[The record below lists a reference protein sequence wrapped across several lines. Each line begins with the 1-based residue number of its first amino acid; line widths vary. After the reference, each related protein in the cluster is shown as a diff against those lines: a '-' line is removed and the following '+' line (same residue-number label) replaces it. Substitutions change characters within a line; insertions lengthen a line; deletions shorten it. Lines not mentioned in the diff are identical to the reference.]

1 MKGQRFA
8 LSLCG
13 FAAAVVIAQL
23 VGEYRVLGD
32 GWPPLSQVIGYL
44 GDPQTGSP
52 VFSALGRTFVEAGE
66 GFVLGTL
73 AAVGLACLGL
83 VLPPLQPGI
92 DRFAVIVNSVPL
104 IALGPILVTT
114 VGPNASPLVI
124 ATMSAGFVV
133 FVAATSG
140 LTSVSPTL
148 LAVFDAMGSSKAKRV
163 ARLNFPHA
171 VPLLIDGLC
180 LAAPAAVLGAILGEW
195 FGAEQGI
202 GVVLIGAMQNYNV
215 DELWAAALLA
225 SAASLTAYLAL
236 TQLRTVA
243 RRRFT

>member
-1 MKGQRFA
+1 MKRRRLA

-23 VGEYRVLGD
+23 VGEYRVLGN
-32 GWPPLSQVIGYL
+32 GWPPLSDVISYL
-44 GDPQTGSP
+44 DDPQTGSP
-52 VFSALGRTFVEAGE
+52 VFDALGYTVVEAGE
-66 GFVLGTL
+66 GFMLGTL
-73 AAVGLACLGL
+73 FAVGLACLAL

-92 DRFAVIVNSVPL
+92 DRFAAIVNSVPL

-114 VGPNASPLVI
+114 AGPNSSPLVI
-124 ATMSAGFVV
+124 AAMSAGFVV

-140 LTSVSPTL
+140 LTSVPPTL
-148 LAVFDAMGSSKAKRV
+148 VAVFDAMGSSKARRV

-171 VPLLIDGLC
+171 VPLLVDGLC

-195 FGAEQGI
+195 FGAERGI
-202 GVVLIGAMQNYNV
+202 GVVLIGAMQNYDV

-225 SAASLTAYLAL
+225 SAASLIAYLVL

-243 RRRFT
+243 RRKFT